1 MSARGADQQSRVVV
15 RHQPESGLQLA
26 ALSTAVETPEYP
38 REHDRHQQAPGSQ
51 NEHIE
56 DATDVELADM
66 AHQKI
71 SDHRIQ
77 RAAEHVHHR
86 RRLTLGGRGM

>member
-1 MSARGADQQSRVVV
+1 
-15 RHQPESGLQLA
+15 
-26 ALSTAVETPEYP
+26 
-38 REHDRHQQAPGSQ
+38 
-51 NEHIE
+51 
-56 DATDVELADM
+56 VELADM